1 MKSHTDTGGRYV
13 KDLPYRS
20 DFVPAQAPILLSYV
34 AAVAGYRPPH
44 PGTPFRYLELG
55 CGSGVTLNGLAAAC
69 PHGEF
74 IGVDC
79 NVQNVAA
86 ARHMANSAG
95 LTNVTYIEA
104 LFSQIDPGAIAPVD
118 YIACVG
124 TYSWLDRE
132 EKSALLRIL
141 DHCLKDGGLFYLG
154 FISLGRAAVTPMWQV
169 LRSLVPAD
177 DKGSMVRVKA
187 GIQLL
192 GELRDHGARYLQQ
205 NQQALALLNDVHA
218 QYVADDSRALTNL
231 SHNLLADGFRAELL
245 DDVVADLAP
254 IGLKFCAGAVPF
266 SNDPDLCVPAGL
278 RSRYEQLPT
287 RVAQE
292 LFKDFMSATVVRTD
306 VFIKGV
312 SRDDDGAQ
320 GYVRDV
326 VRVALV
332 GDRDETWRQLERPS
346 WTAFD
351 FSTPSIQYVY
361 RRITSGAT
369 SIAQIGAG
377 ASFGPDEVRDAFLKL
392 VACPGI
398 ELCLDSSQLKTQRAP
413 ARVRPAS
420 VYNRLALDAA
430 LAGAQTVHLAA
441 PGLGSCIP
449 LSPPGSLLIAEF
461 CESGLAVHVDEL
473 HARLERVI
481 STMSGISQ
489 STLSP
494 LTNRQSFAQLYHG
507 IKQRAIPLLLRFG
520 ALLAD

>member
-13 KDLPYRS
+13 KDIPYS
-20 DFVPAQAPILLSYV
+20 SNFVPAQAPILLSYV

-79 NVQNVAA
+79 NAQNVAA
-86 ARHMANSAG
+86 ARHMASSAG
-95 LTNVTYIEA
+95 LGNVTYIEA
-104 LFSQIDPGAIAPVD
+104 LFSQLDPAAIAPVD

-124 TYSWLDRE
+124 TYSWLDRA
-132 EKSALLRIL
+132 EKAALLGVL
-141 DHCLKDGGLFYLG
+141 EHCLKVGGLFYLG

-218 QYVADDSRALTNL
+218 HYLADDSRALTNL

-254 IGLKFCAGAVPF
+254 IGLDFCAGSVPS
-266 SNDPDLCVPAGL
+266 SNDPDLCVPPKL
-278 RSRYEQLPT
+278 RSRYDQLPT

-292 LFKDFMSATVVRTD
+292 LFKDFMSAAVVRTD

-312 SRDDDGAQ
+312 PRDDDGAQ
-320 GYVRDV
+320 AYVRDV

-332 GDRDETWRQLERPS
+332 GDRDETWRQLERPG
-346 WTAFD
+346 WTAFN
-351 FSTPSIQYVY
+351 FSTPAIQYVY
-361 RRITSGAT
+361 RRISGGAT
-369 SIAQIGAG
+369 SIAEVGVD
-377 ASFGPDEVRDAFLKL
+377 ASLGPDEIRDAFFKL

-398 ELCLDSSQLKTQRAP
+398 ELCLDSSQPTSQRVP

-420 VYNRLALDAA
+420 AYNRLALDAA

-449 LSPPGSLLIAEF
+449 LLLPGSLLIAEF
-461 CESGLAVHVDEL
+461 CKTGLAVQVDEL

-481 STMSGISQ
+481 STMSGVGQ

-494 LTNRQSFAQLYHG
+494 LANRQAFAQLYHG
-507 IKQRAIPLLLRFG
+507 IKQRAIPFLLRFG
-520 ALLAD
+520 ALRAD